1 MFHVPPI
8 RDTQRYIRLRQL
20 EGIAEIQPVAPYPRI
35 EPIGHSGDETGR
47 PDAVDER
54 LRRGQR
60 ARARRSSSGDS
71 DHQVDEYA

>member
-1 MFHVPPI
+1 MFNVPPI
-8 RDTQRYIRLRQL
+8 RDTQRNTRLKQL

-35 EPIGHSGDETGR
+35 EAIGHSGDETER

-54 LRRGQR
+54 LRSGQR
-60 ARARRSSSGDS
+60 ARARRARTGDD

>member
-1 MFHVPPI
+1 VFNVPPI
-8 RDTQRYIRLRQL
+8 RDTQRNVRLRQL

-54 LRRGQR
+54 LRRGQS
-60 ARARRSSSGDS
+60 ARGRGARRGNDG
-71 DHQVDEYA
+71 HQVDEFA